1 MQEREH
7 GGLSPATRKDLQA
20 IADGDS
26 PHALTHVQGS
36 MPLTPGTHVI
46 REWGNE
52 THQVTVDAA
61 GLVYR
66 GQRYRSLSEIARRIT
81 GTRWSGP
88 LFFGVRSSI
97 KGRRIQRK
105 GG

>member
-1 MQEREH
+1 M
-7 GGLSPATRKDLQA
+7 GGVTTATRAKLR
-20 IADGDS
+20 
-26 PHALTHVQGS
+26 ALAEGRTTPSKGEGIE
-36 MPLTPGTHVI
+36 PRRLTPGTHLI

-88 LFFGVRSSI
+88 RFFGVRSSNN
-97 KGRRIQRK
+97 GRRVHHTGERLSR
-105 GG
+105 